1 VTIQLEII
9 DDDQWADRVAQRWAL
24 AMQRNPAARLCL
36 PTGETPRPV
45 YAVAASVMDL
55 DAATVFILDE
65 FDLPPGNPARCDIMI
80 QHDLLDLL
88 THQPKAVHGLDPG
101 VTDPDAECR
110 RFASLVADGGL
121 NLTLLG
127 LGGNGHLGLNEPGTP
142 ADAPTRVTRLTSS
155 TMGTASRHG
164 ADAEPK
170 WGMTI
175 GMGAILQSN
184 EVWLLVTG
192 SHKAEILE
200 RTLNGPI
207 GPDVPATYLRE
218 HPKAVVF
225 ADRAAARR

>member
-1 VTIQLEII
+1 VTIQLEIF

-24 AMQRNPAARLCL
+24 VMQRNRAARLCL

-65 FDLPPGNPARCDIMI
+65 FDLPPGNPARCDAMI

-88 THQPKAVHGLDPG
+88 THQPKAVHGMDPAAQ
-101 VTDPDAECR
+101 DPDAECR

-121 NLTLLG
+121 DLTLLG

-142 ADAPTRVTRLTSS
+142 ADAPTRVTRLASS
-155 TMGTASRHG
+155 TTEAASRYG

-170 WGMTI
+170 WGMTL
-175 GMGAILQSN
+175 GMEAILDSN

-192 SHKAEILE
+192 SHKADILD

-218 HPKAVVF
+218 HPNATVF
-225 ADRAAARR
+225 ADRAAAGR